1 MLVMSTK
8 PSNLVCSISEFKD
21 YIEIT
26 KLKEL
31 KMNSVAS
38 KVAIMSVTV
47 GLVGIAVYYNW
58 EVITEISECVIYDNQ
73 KVKALHQLRKVRT
86 VLQNFSSELVSA
98 ENNVATSE
106 MQNIPIES
114 KIKNLIGALSVDL
127 DFILASLDKIEGDD
141 IIKVERKKLVDKF
154 NALSVRVDR
163 LIEKIK

>member
-1 MLVMSTK
+1 
-8 PSNLVCSISEFKD
+8 
-21 YIEIT
+21 
-26 KLKEL
+26 
-31 KMNSVAS
+31 MNSLTS
-38 KVAIMSVTV
+38 KAAIMSVTV
-47 GLVGIAVYYNW
+47 GLVGFAIYYNW
-58 EVITEISECVIYDNQ
+58 DVITEISECVIYDNQ

-154 NALSVRVDR
+154 NALSVRVDS

>member
-8 PSNLVCSISEFKD
+8 PSNIVPSISEFKD

-31 KMNSVAS
+31 KMNSLTS
-38 KVAIMSVTV
+38 KAAIMSVTV
-47 GLVGIAVYYNW
+47 GLVGFAIYYNW
-58 EVITEISECVIYDNQ
+58 DVITEISECVIYDNQ

-141 IIKVERKKLVDKF
+141 IIKVERKKLVDEF

>member
-1 MLVMSTK
+1 
-8 PSNLVCSISEFKD
+8 
-21 YIEIT
+21 
-26 KLKEL
+26 
-31 KMNSVAS
+31 MNSLTS

-86 VLQNFSSELVSA
+86 VLQNFSSELVNA

-141 IIKVERKKLVDKF
+141 IIKVERKKLVDEF

>member
-1 MLVMSTK
+1 
-8 PSNLVCSISEFKD
+8 
-21 YIEIT
+21 
-26 KLKEL
+26 
-31 KMNSVAS
+31 MNSVAS

-86 VLQNFSSELVSA
+86 VLQNFSSELVNA

-141 IIKVERKKLVDKF
+141 IIKVERKKLVDEF

>member
-1 MLVMSTK
+1 
-8 PSNLVCSISEFKD
+8 
-21 YIEIT
+21 
-26 KLKEL
+26 
-31 KMNSVAS
+31 MNSLTS
-38 KVAIMSVTV
+38 KAAIMSVTV
-47 GLVGIAVYYNW
+47 GLVGFAIYYNW
-58 EVITEISECVIYDNQ
+58 DVITEISECVIYDNQ

-86 VLQNFSSELVSA
+86 VLQNFSSELVNA

-154 NALSVRVDR
+154 NALSVRVDS